1 MDQQR
6 SQQHPDDREDY
17 KRDQIRREAG
27 QKAEEEYAAEIAAPA
42 PVSNDAADRKE
53 AAKREQEGHQVKA
66 EGRTIG
72 WIALAFAIAAL
83 FMYPAALGSGAIV
96 LGIIAYVQ
104 GSRAL
109 GGWSV
114 VLGGIALISYLVLV
128 PYYA

>member
-1 MDQQR
+1 MDQKR
-6 SQQHPDDREDY
+6 SRRHPDEREDY

-27 QKAEEEYAAEIAAPA
+27 LKAEEEYAAEIAPA
-42 PVSNDAADRKE
+42 PVSGDATDRKE
-53 AAKREQEGHQVKA
+53 AAERKQEGQQEIA
-66 EGRTIG
+66 GGRTIG

-83 FMYPAALGSGAIV
+83 FMYPAALGCGAIV

-114 VLGGIALISYLVLV
+114 VIGGIALISYLVLV